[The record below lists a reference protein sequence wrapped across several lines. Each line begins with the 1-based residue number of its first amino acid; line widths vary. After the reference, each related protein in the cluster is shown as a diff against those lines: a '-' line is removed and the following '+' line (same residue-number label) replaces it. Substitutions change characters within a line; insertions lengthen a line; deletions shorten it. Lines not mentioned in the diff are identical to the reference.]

1 MIVDDKKVGLLTV
14 KNNGISC
21 AYNIGYGKEIVISVN
36 NVGELYQLQEIINDA
51 IDSTYRPHS

>member
-1 MIVDDKKVGLLTV
+1 MIVDGKKIGLLTV

-21 AYNIGYGKEIVISVN
+21 GYNIGYGKEIVISVD